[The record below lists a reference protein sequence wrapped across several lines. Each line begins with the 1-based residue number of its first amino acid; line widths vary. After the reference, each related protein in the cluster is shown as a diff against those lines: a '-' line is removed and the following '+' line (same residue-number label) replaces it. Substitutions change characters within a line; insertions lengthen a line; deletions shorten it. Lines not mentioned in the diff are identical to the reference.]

1 MDCRIKTPC
10 SFLLCGPTK
19 CGKTTFVLKFIDF
32 AECLLSDPRCTQNIL
47 YFYKLRND
55 KFDEYKDKIT
65 FIQGCPKSKEIEE
78 LTLPFKNTGG
88 SIVIIDD
95 FGQDLG
101 KDIVD
106 VFTVL
111 SHHANIVVFL
121 LLQNIFTKAGGY
133 CRDVS
138 LNSSHV
144 IVFQNHR
151 DKSQIQHLARQICPS
166 NPKHIISAW
175 QFLIDNYPYSY
186 LWFDN
191 EICTNSLCRIKSNF
205 LPHEW
210 PILLF
215 KEKNTK
221 YE

>member
-1 MDCRIKTPC
+1 MDYRIKTPC

-32 AECLLSDPRCTQNIL
+32 ADLILSDPRCTQNII
-47 YFYKLRND
+47 YFYKLKND
-55 KFDEYKDKIT
+55 KFDRYKNKIR
-65 FIQGCPKSKEIEE
+65 FIQGCPKSKDIEE
-78 LTLPFKNTGG
+78 MTLPYKDRGG
-88 SIVIIDD
+88 SMVIIDD

-111 SHHANIVVFL
+111 SHHANITVFL
-121 LLQNIFTKAGGY
+121 LLQNLFTKAGGY

-138 LNSSHV
+138 LNASH
-144 IVFQNHR
+144 ILVFQNPR
-151 DKSQIQHLARQICPS
+151 DQQQIQHLARQVAPGNSKYIVS
-166 NPKHIISAW
+166 VW
-175 QFLIDNYPYSY
+175 DYLLTNYPYSY

-191 EICTNSLCRIKSNF
+191 EICTNSLCRVKTNV

-210 PILLF
+210 PMMLF
-215 KEKNTK
+215 KPKSVQ